1 MVEGLR
7 VPTLLQQ
14 GFMYIQEMV
23 VKYDERTGSRKWC
36 DPLAEGWRIVE
47 PAERVQGAHHASAA

>member
-1 MVEGLR
+1 
-7 VPTLLQQ
+7 
-14 GFMYIQEMV
+14 MYIQEMV